1 MKYYE
6 VCVTKQNAT
15 QTSVLSQTQKKKK
28 KRNRKAATKFY
39 FTEELINKPRCVILI
54 TLII

>member
-15 QTSVLSQTQKKKK
+15 QTSVLSQTQK

>member
-39 FTEELINKPRCVILI
+39 FTEELINKSRCVILI

>member
-15 QTSVLSQTQKKKK
+15 QTSVLSQIQKKKEK
-28 KRNRKAATKFY
+28 KKK
-39 FTEELINKPRCVILI
+39 
-54 TLII
+54 

>member
-15 QTSVLSQTQKKKK
+15 QTSVLSQIQNKK

>member
-15 QTSVLSQTQKKKK
+15 QTSVLSQIQKK